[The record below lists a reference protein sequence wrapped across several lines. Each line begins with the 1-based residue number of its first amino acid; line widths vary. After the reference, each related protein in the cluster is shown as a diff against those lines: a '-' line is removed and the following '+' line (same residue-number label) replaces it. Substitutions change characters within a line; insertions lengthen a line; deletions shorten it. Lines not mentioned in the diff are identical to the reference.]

1 MSKAGDVALQ
11 ATCDGFDSHN
21 FHERVSISV
30 TVAVAMAVL
39 MKLLLKILGVA

>member
-21 FHERVSISV
+21 FHKDTSTKSQNPNSNLD
-30 TVAVAMAVL
+30 AFSA
-39 MKLLLKILGVA
+39 